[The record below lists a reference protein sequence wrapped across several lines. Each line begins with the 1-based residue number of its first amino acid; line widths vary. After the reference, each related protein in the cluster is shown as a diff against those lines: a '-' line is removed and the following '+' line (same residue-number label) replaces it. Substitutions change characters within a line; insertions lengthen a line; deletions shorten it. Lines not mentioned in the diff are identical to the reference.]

1 MLLDRRA
8 GVAHNINGQPM
19 RLQTAC
25 LGCSPLVENVVGS
38 DNPLMARRPYKGP
51 PPPVVGGKDAKAG
64 GWVGGASGRCCAV
77 QGGSGAGSPAAAEGG
92 VHHLHSSVCG
102 EG

>member
-64 GWVGGASGRCCAV
+64 GWWGQRQVLCCA
-77 QGGSGAGSPAAAEGG
+77 GWERSGQPCS
-92 VHHLHSSVCG
+92 C
-102 EG
+102 